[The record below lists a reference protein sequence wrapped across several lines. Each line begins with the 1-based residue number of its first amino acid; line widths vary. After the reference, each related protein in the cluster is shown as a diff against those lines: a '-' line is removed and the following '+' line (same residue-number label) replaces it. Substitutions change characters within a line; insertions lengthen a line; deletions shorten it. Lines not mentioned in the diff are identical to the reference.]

1 MSAKAGSKNKPN
13 FFGIAGKETIM
24 AKVTFNE
31 ALCKGCGLCV
41 GACPKKIVALKN
53 TLNAKGYH
61 PAHVTDGSACI
72 GCAFCATMCPDC
84 VITVEK

>member
-1 MSAKAGSKNKPN
+1 
-13 FFGIAGKETIM
+13 M

-31 ALCKGCGLCV
+31 GICKGCGLCV
-41 GACPKKIVALKN
+41 EACPKKILKLSDG
-53 TLNAKGYH
+53 LNAKGYH
-61 PAHVTDGSACI
+61 PAVMTDMDSCI